1 MVNVT
6 VWSPSV
12 FGLLYSISA
21 VTVSPGSRTCGQET
35 TRAHRH
41 DCLLPMIRTDLLP
54 EFCSEA
60 RNLKVE
66 SFRTSPKSNLLVG
79 SQRQEDS
86 MQNHRLVRQR
96 ATFQVQ
102 QWRGR
107 TQELERQQTQFL
119 LAVGCWLLA
128 VHSSLD
134 TSKVKIARRLEVKL
148 RLAVPEN
155 NQNLASFAKI
165 STPGN

>member
-1 MVNVT
+1 
-6 VWSPSV
+6 
-12 FGLLYSISA
+12 
-21 VTVSPGSRTCGQET
+21 
-35 TRAHRH
+35 
-41 DCLLPMIRTDLLP
+41 
-54 EFCSEA
+54 
-60 RNLKVE
+60 
-66 SFRTSPKSNLLVG
+66 
-79 SQRQEDS
+79 

-102 QWRGR
+102 QCRGR

-134 TSKVKIARRLEVKL
+134 TLKVKIARRLEVKL

-155 NQNLASFAKI
+155 YHNLASFAKI
-165 STPGN
+165 STPVPLLHSQCRGAASSLVAARISNRIVAETRTVGFPKPRNGRQKQGNLSWSSPGFVSNPEAIG